1 MEIINRSRTG
11 GRGKEYVKSEQ
22 KAKFNF
28 DLSVLNL
35 MCSYVLSR
43 NAHIKRGNL
52 INMRNLFESI
62 DMSIY
67 KNEPEKLDRIN
78 FIKRGLYARIEKDLK
93 NPTLILSYINGGIES
108 NNKKLEDYPEMSNQE
123 LIYIDETV
131 SGALRSTF
139 LDSDMDKF
147 YELYTRYKA
156 QDYRYRDEMNAEIEE
171 FVSYLYNKFRRSKAE
186 DPNTIS
192 FSLRGEEFEN
202 SISDIHDRLSSPSRY
217 LYTTMQGMNMITVG
231 GFECGRV
238 YLLVG
243 MAGVGKSMLM
253 LNLALQMKK
262 ANKGY
267 ITKDPTKIPTIVF
280 LTQENSVD
288 ETVDRICT
296 MITGKGMANFSKEE
310 IINLLRTKGE
320 LMLEGDNNINI
331 NIIYKPDRSIDTGD
345 LYTIVEDLED
355 DGYEVIALFQDHI
368 KRIRSIDRGVR
379 SDIRLELG
387 AVVNEFKVFA
397 NIKQIP
403 VITVSHLNRDASK
416 TIDSSA
422 TGNKM
427 DLTRLLGRSNVGE
440 SMLMVDNADWACIVN
455 KEFDMEE
462 NPYLVLKR
470 IKLRNGDNP
479 YDYICIPF
487 EKNNGTKLVED
498 LYNPTPVF
506 KTTLIPE
513 VQQSPTVQINGIVTN
528 QQSYV
533 NLNVMNDEP
542 NMFEPLGSSYSSSI
556 DLDTNS
562 SILNSMSSI
571 NIEKEEKIPFI
582 VWNN

>member
-1 MEIINRSRTG
+1 MEIINRNRTG
-11 GRGKEYVKSEQ
+11 GHGKEYVKSEE
-22 KAKFNF
+22 KARFNF

-35 MCSYVLSR
+35 MCSYVVSK
-43 NAHIKRGNL
+43 NAHIRRGNL
-52 INMRNLFESI
+52 INMRNLFEAI
-62 DMSIY
+62 DIKVY
-67 KNEPEKLDRIN
+67 ENDPEKLDRVN
-78 FIKRGLYARIEKDLK
+78 FIRRGLFARLEKDLK
-93 NPTLILSYINGGIES
+93 NPTLILSYINGGIEDNS
-108 NNKKLEDYPEMSNQE
+108 KKLEDYPEISNQE
-123 LIYIDETV
+123 LTYIDETV

-139 LDSDMDKF
+139 LAADMDKF
-147 YELYTRYKA
+147 YDIYTRYKA
-156 QDYRYRDEMNAEIEE
+156 KDYRYRDEMNNEIEE

-202 SISDIHDRLSSPSRY
+202 AVSDIHDRLSSPSRY
-217 LYTTMQGMNMITVG
+217 LYTTMQGMNLLTVG
-231 GFECGRV
+231 GFECGRT

-243 MAGVGKSMLM
+243 MAGIGKSMLL

-296 MITGKGMANFSKEE
+296 MIAGKGMKNFTKEE
-310 IINLLRTKGE
+310 VIDILRNQGE

-368 KRIRSIDRGVR
+368 KRIRSIDRSVR
-379 SDIRLELG
+379 FDIRLELG

-416 TIDSSA
+416 TIDNSA

-455 KEFDMEE
+455 KEYDMED
-462 NPYLVLKR
+462 NPYLILKR
-470 IKLRNGDNP
+470 IKVRNGDNNI
-479 YDYICIPF
+479 DYICIPF

-498 LYNPTPVF
+498 LYNPVPVF
-506 KTTLIPE
+506 KTTLVPE
-513 VQQSPTVQINGIVTN
+513 VQQSPAVQLNGIVPN

-533 NLNVMNDEP
+533 NLNMMNDEP
-542 NMFEPLGSSYSSSI
+542 NMFESLGSGYSSI
-556 DLDTNS
+556 ELDTDN

-571 NIEKEEKIPFI
+571 TLEEQKTSFI
-582 VWNN
+582 LWK

>member
-1 MEIINRSRTG
+1 MEIINRNRTG
-11 GRGKEYVKSEQ
+11 GHGKEYVKSEE
-22 KAKFNF
+22 KARFNF

-35 MCSYVLSR
+35 MCSYVVSK
-43 NAHIKRGNL
+43 NAHIRRGNL
-52 INMRNLFESI
+52 INMRNLFEAI
-62 DMSIY
+62 DIKVY
-67 KNEPEKLDRIN
+67 ENDPEKLDRVN
-78 FIKRGLYARIEKDLK
+78 FIRRGLFARLEKDLK
-93 NPTLILSYINGGIES
+93 NPTLILSYINGGIED
-108 NNKKLEDYPEMSNQE
+108 NGKRLEDYPEISNQE
-123 LIYIDETV
+123 LTYIDETV

-139 LDSDMDKF
+139 LAADMDKF
-147 YELYTRYKA
+147 YDIYTRYKA
-156 QDYRYRDEMNAEIEE
+156 KDYRYRDEMNNEIEE
-171 FVSYLYNKFRRSKAE
+171 FISYLYNKFRKSKAE
-186 DPNTIS
+186 DQNTIS

-202 SISDIHDRLSSPSRY
+202 AVSDIHDRLSSPSRY
-217 LYTTMQGMNMITVG
+217 LYTTMQGMNLLTVG
-231 GFECGRV
+231 GFECGRT

-243 MAGVGKSMLM
+243 MAGIGKSMLL

-296 MITGKGMANFSKEE
+296 MIAGKGMKNFTKEE
-310 IINLLRTKGE
+310 VIDILRNQGE

-368 KRIRSIDRGVR
+368 KRIRSIDRSVK

-387 AVVNEFKVFA
+387 AVVNELRTFA

-403 VITVSHLNRDASK
+403 VITVSHLNREASK
-416 TIDSSA
+416 TIDNSA

-455 KEFDMEE
+455 KEYDMED

-470 IKLRNGDNP
+470 IKLRNGDNNI
-479 YDYICIPF
+479 DYICIPF

-498 LYNPTPVF
+498 LYNPAPAF
-506 KTTLIPE
+506 KTTLVPE
-513 VQQSPTVQINGIVTN
+513 VQQSPTVQLNGIVPN

-533 NLNVMNDEP
+533 NLNMMNDEP
-542 NMFEPLGSSYSSSI
+542 NMFESLGSGYSSI
-556 DLDTNS
+556 NLDADS
-562 SILNSMSSI
+562 SILNSMS
-571 NIEKEEKIPFI
+571 NITLEEQKTPFI
-582 VWNN
+582 IWK

>member
-1 MEIINRSRTG
+1 MEIVNRNRIG
-11 GRGKEYVKSEQ
+11 GFGKEYIKNKET
-22 KAKFNF
+22 KAHFNF
-28 DLSVLNL
+28 DISVLDL
-35 MCSYVLSR
+35 MCSYIVSQ
-43 NAHIKRGNL
+43 NAHIRRGNL
-52 INMRNLFESI
+52 VNMRNLFEAI
-62 DMSIY
+62 DISVY
-67 KNEPEKLDRIN
+67 DKEPEKLNRVL
-78 FIKRGLYARIEKDLK
+78 FIKRGLYARLEKDLK
-93 NPTLILSYINGGIES
+93 NPALILSYINGGIES
-108 NNKKLEDYPEMSNQE
+108 ENGPTSFSEISDQE
-123 LIYIDETV
+123 LTYIDETI

-156 QDYRYRDEMNAEIEE
+156 KDYRYRDEMNAEIEE
-171 FVSYLYNKFRRSKAE
+171 FVAYLHNKFRKSKAE
-186 DPNTIS
+186 DINTVS

-202 SISDIHDRLSSPSRY
+202 SITDIHDRLTSPSRY
-217 LYTTMQGMNMITVG
+217 LYSTMQGMNLLTVG
-231 GFECGRV
+231 GFESARF
-238 YLLVG
+238 YLFVG
-243 MAGVGKSMLM
+243 MSGVGKSMLL

-267 ITKDPTKIPTIVF
+267 ITKDPTKIPTILF

-296 MITGKGMANFSKEE
+296 MISGKGMKEFSKEE
-310 IINLLRTKGE
+310 VINILKTQGE

-368 KRIRSIDRGVR
+368 KRIRSTDRGLR

-387 AVVNEFKVFA
+387 AVVNEMKIFA

-403 VITVSHLNRDASK
+403 VISVSHLNRDASK
-416 TIDSSA
+416 TIDSAA
-422 TGNKM
+422 TGNKV

-440 SMLMVDNADWACIVN
+440 SMLMIDNADWAAIVN
-455 KEFDMEE
+455 KEEDLDG
-462 NPYLVLKR
+462 NQYLVLKR
-470 IKLRNGDNP
+470 IKLRYGDNNF
-479 YDYICIPF
+479 DYVCIPF

-498 LYNPTPVF
+498 LYNPVPVF
-506 KTTLIPE
+506 KITLMPE
-513 VQQSPTVQINGIVTN
+513 SQISPTVELNGIAPH

-542 NMFEPLGSSYSSSI
+542 NMFEPLGSSYSSI
-556 DLDTNS
+556 DLDMSS
-562 SILNSMSSI
+562 SILNPMG
-571 NIEKEEKIPFI
+571 NIMNNFEMEEEKQFI
-582 VWNN
+582 VWN

>member
-1 MEIINRSRTG
+1 
-11 GRGKEYVKSEQ
+11 
-22 KAKFNF
+22 
-28 DLSVLNL
+28 
-35 MCSYVLSR
+35 
-43 NAHIKRGNL
+43 
-52 INMRNLFESI
+52 
-62 DMSIY
+62 
-67 KNEPEKLDRIN
+67 
-78 FIKRGLYARIEKDLK
+78 
-93 NPTLILSYINGGIES
+93 
-108 NNKKLEDYPEMSNQE
+108 MSNQE

-479 YDYICIPF
+479 YDYI
-487 EKNNGTKLVED
+487 
-498 LYNPTPVF
+498 
-506 KTTLIPE
+506 
-513 VQQSPTVQINGIVTN
+513 
-528 QQSYV
+528 
-533 NLNVMNDEP
+533 
-542 NMFEPLGSSYSSSI
+542 
-556 DLDTNS
+556 
-562 SILNSMSSI
+562 
-571 NIEKEEKIPFI
+571 
-582 VWNN
+582 